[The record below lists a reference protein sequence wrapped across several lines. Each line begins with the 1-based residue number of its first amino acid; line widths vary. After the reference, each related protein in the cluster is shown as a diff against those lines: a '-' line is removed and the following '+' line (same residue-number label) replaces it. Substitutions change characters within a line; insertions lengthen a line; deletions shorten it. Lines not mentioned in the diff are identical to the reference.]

1 MVQKRHLNNAPIR
14 EAIIDIRV
22 SPSVDF
28 STLSELGKTLK
39 QRFPRA
45 EDIIQ
50 KTFGFEFGAKEFKTS
65 AVEQGPS
72 GVRLTSQDSKN
83 IALLKR
89 DGFTFSRLHP
99 YETWERMK
107 DDAHDIWV
115 KYRDTVRPETV
126 TRTAVR
132 YINVMKLPL
141 PIADLKEY
149 LTAPPEVPAGLPQG
163 VASYFSR
170 IVLPDDKIGSMAVI
184 TQALE
189 APVEHKVP
197 IILDI
202 DTFKEMDAPSS
213 SDSIWESLENLR
225 DFKNRI
231 FFESITE
238 RSAELFS

>member
-1 MVQKRHLNNAPIR
+1 MAQKRHLNNAPIR

-22 SPSVDF
+22 SPMVDF
-28 STLSELGKTLK
+28 STLSELGKTLTD
-39 QRFPRA
+39 RFPRA
-45 EDIIQ
+45 EDMIQ

-89 DGFTFSRLHP
+89 DGFTFSRLYP
-99 YETWERMK
+99 YETWERMR
-107 DDAHDIWV
+107 DEAQDLWV
-115 KYRDTVRPETV
+115 KYRETV
-126 TRTAVR
+126 KPEKVKRTAVR
-132 YINVMKLPL
+132 YINVMKFPV
-141 PIADLKEY
+141 PIADFREY

-170 IVLPDDKIGSMAVI
+170 IVLPDDKIGSIAVI

-189 APVEHKVP
+189 APIDDKVP

-202 DTFKEMDAPSS
+202 DAFKEMDAPSS
-213 SDSIWESLENLR
+213 SDSVWESLENLR
-225 DFKNRI
+225 EFKNRI
-231 FFESITE
+231 FFESITD
-238 RSAELFS
+238 RSVELFS